1 MVIHEDKI
9 KVNKM
14 YRVEKVLNHNVI
26 LGICEKDK
34 QEYLIMGKGIGFGK
48 KIAQRIEIG
57 DEVQVYSLVDVK
69 NAKDTTSSV
78 KEIEPIYL
86 EAANML
92 LDEAQKRIGE
102 VDRSVLIPLADHID
116 FAVRRIREQGEISNP
131 LICDIQVLFHM
142 EYKVAEQIVPFL
154 AENSD
159 VSMSESELGYIAL
172 HIHSAIAEQNV
183 ASSMQVARCVRECIN
198 LIEKEIHQIIPITTL
213 SYNRLMNHVRYM
225 VLRAEQGEEIKLNM
239 NDYMELRFKKSYAIA
254 TYVCEEMGKILH
266 TKLHE
271 HELGYLSMH
280 IQRCIE
286 EIAAETQ
293 EKL

>member
-1 MVIHEDKI
+1 
-9 KVNKM
+9 M

-26 LGICEKDK
+26 LAIKEDDK

-48 KIAQRIEIG
+48 KIAERMELG
-57 DEVQVYSLVDVK
+57 EEARVYSLVDIK

-78 KEIEPIYL
+78 KEIAPIYL

-92 LDEAQKRIGE
+92 LDEAEKQIGK

-116 FAVRRIREQGEISNP
+116 FAVKRIREQGEISNP
-131 LICDIQVLFHM
+131 LISDIQVLFHM
-142 EYKVAEQIVPFL
+142 EYKVAEKILPFL
-154 AENSD
+154 AENTD
-159 VSMSESELGYIAL
+159 ITMSESELGYIAL

-183 ASSMQVARCVRECIN
+183 ASSMQVARCVRKCIRM
-198 LIEKEIHQIIPITTL
+198 IEEEIHHTIPVTTL

-254 TYVCEEMGKILH
+254 TYVCDEMGKILH

-286 EIAAETQ
+286 EIEEETKGQ
-293 EKL
+293 

>member
-1 MVIHEDKI
+1 
-9 KVNKM
+9 M

-26 LGICEKDK
+26 LAICEKDK

-48 KIAQRIEIG
+48 KIAERLEVIE
-57 DEVQVYSLVDVK
+57 EAQVYSLVDVK
-69 NAKDTTSSV
+69 NAKGTTSSV
-78 KEIEPIYL
+78 KEITPIYL
-86 EAANML
+86 EAAGML
-92 LDEAQKRIGE
+92 LDEAEKRIGK

-116 FAVRRIREQGEISNP
+116 FAVKRIREQGEISNP
-131 LICDIQVLFHM
+131 LISDIQVLFHM
-142 EYKVAEQIVPFL
+142 EYKVAEKILPFL
-154 AENSD
+154 AQNSD
-159 VSMSESELGYIAL
+159 VTMSESELGYIAL

-183 ASSMQVARCVRECIN
+183 SSSMQVARCVRECIN
-198 LIEKEIHQIIPITTL
+198 LIEKEIHQTIPVTTL

-225 VLRAEQGEEIKLNM
+225 ILRAEQGEEIKLNM
-239 NDYMELRFKKSYAIA
+239 NDYMEYRFKKSYAIA

-286 EIAAETQ
+286 EMET
-293 EKL
+293 EIKEE

>member
-1 MVIHEDKI
+1 
-9 KVNKM
+9 M

-26 LGICEKDK
+26 LAIKEEDK
-34 QEYLIMGKGIGFGK
+34 QEYLVMGKGIGFGK
-48 KIAQRIEIG
+48 KIAQRM
-57 DEVQVYSLVDVK
+57 EVEEDARVYSLIDVK

-78 KEIEPIYL
+78 KEIAPIYL

-92 LDEAQKRIGE
+92 LDEAEEKIGK

-116 FAVRRIREQGEISNP
+116 FAVKRIKEQGEISNP

-142 EYKVAEQIVPFL
+142 EYKVAEKILPFL
-154 AENSD
+154 KENSD
-159 VSMSESELGYIAL
+159 VTMSESELGYIAL

-183 ASSMQVARCVRECIN
+183 ASSMQVARCVRECIRM
-198 LIEKEIHQIIPITTL
+198 IEEEIHHVIPVTTL

-225 VLRAEQGEEIKLNM
+225 VLRAEQGEEIKLSM

-266 TKLHE
+266 KKLHE
-271 HELGYLSMH
+271 HELGYLAMH
-280 IQRCIE
+280 IQRCMEEIE
-286 EIAAETQ
+286 EETKEQ
-293 EKL
+293 SY